1 MRRASSAAG
10 SPGHRARR
18 GVALLGAV
26 AALVVVSALVAT
38 AGWHVLLNRRLAE
51 RREHQLQAGWLAR
64 AGVELA
70 TARLLG
76 DPEGYAGE
84 SAEPVARSQVRVT
97 VEREKGSS
105 ETFRVVSEARY
116 PTDGRGVVVRELTRR
131 LRRVSEGGRV
141 RLEVLPAE
149 EPASR

>member
-1 MRRASSAAG
+1 
-10 SPGHRARR
+10 
-18 GVALLGAV
+18 V

-64 AGVELA
+64 AGLELA
-70 TARLLG
+70 AARLLG

-84 SAEPVARSQVRVT
+84 SAEPVARSLVRVT
-97 VEREKGSS
+97 VQREKGSPD
-105 ETFRVVSEARY
+105 TFRVVSEARY
-116 PTDGRGVVVRELTRR
+116 PTDARGVVVRELTRR

-141 RLEVLPAE
+141 RLEVLPPE
-149 EPASR
+149 GSASR